1 MAATG
6 ADCDSMVVPALIAAG
21 LVFGAVVGRW
31 WSLLGAVGIGL
42 LVGLVAEV
50 EVSSTLLGL
59 ASGVVA
65 AFAIAIGVALRR
77 GLGRA
82 MQ

>member
-1 MAATG
+1 
-6 ADCDSMVVPALIAAG
+6 MVVPALIAAG

-31 WSLLGAVGIGL
+31 WSLLGAVVIGL
-42 LVGLVAEV
+42 LVGLVSEV
-50 EVSSTLLGL
+50 EVSGTVLGF

-65 AFAIAIGVALRR
+65 ACAIAIGVALRR

-82 MQ
+82 MRV

>member
-1 MAATG
+1 
-6 ADCDSMVVPALIAAG
+6 MVAPALIAAG

-31 WSLLGAVGIGL
+31 WSLLGAVVIGVP
-42 LVGLVAEV
+42 VGLVAEV
-50 EVSSTLLGL
+50 EVPSAVLGL
-59 ASGVVA
+59 ASAVVA

-82 MQ
+82 MRA

>member
-1 MAATG
+1 
-6 ADCDSMVVPALIAAG
+6 MVAPALIAAG

-31 WSLLGAVGIGL
+31 WSLLGAVVIGV

-50 EVSSTLLGL
+50 EVPSAVLGL

-65 AFAIAIGVALRR
+65 AFAIGVALRR

-82 MQ
+82 MRA

>member
-1 MAATG
+1 
-6 ADCDSMVVPALIAAG
+6 MVVPALIAAG

-31 WSLLGAVGIGL
+31 WSLLGAVVIGV

-50 EVSSTLLGL
+50 EVPSAVLGL

-82 MQ
+82 MRA